1 MRIVF
6 PKVFSHFYRFLLFV
20 YLHFYVGLVADVAAD
35 VAGKN
40 VDMAA
45 CASAVALC
53 LKKVGHIQEVK
64 VVLWSFSIC
73 ALHLLRSFLL

>member
-1 MRIVF
+1 M
-6 PKVFSHFYRFLLFV
+6 VFSHFYRFLLSV
-20 YLHFYVGLVADVAAD
+20 SLHFYVGSVADVVAD